1 MAALATEYDRDV
13 SGYVTR
19 FKTLVECALADLL
32 DRSRTCADD
41 LVYES
46 MRHSLLSGGKRIRG
60 VLTLAVAELVEG
72 ESAAALPAAC
82 AVEIVHCAS
91 LILDDLPCMDNAR
104 LRRGRPANH
113 ILFGED
119 VAILAAINL
128 LNLAYR
134 SILDYRTAPSPLPP
148 DAIFRLLDGFNRTV
162 GSDGLIGGQIGD
174 LHPERLPDGFG
185 IIRTIYERK
194 TVRLFMYAAEA
205 GALVAGATET
215 QLDAIVRYARHL
227 GLAFQVYDD
236 LLDLHGDSEIIGKDV
251 LKDTGKRT
259 LLKVTDSETTARM
272 ASELI
277 KFAAR
282 QLQPFGNRAEMLVQL
297 PRLVLACN
305 RVELPHD

>member
-1 MAALATEYDRDV
+1 MTALATEYNCDF
-13 SGYVTR
+13 SAYMTR
-19 FKTLVECALADLL
+19 FKGLVDCALADLL

-60 VLTLAVAELVEG
+60 VLTLAVAELLDS
-72 ESAAALPAAC
+72 ESATALPAAC

-91 LILDDLPCMDNAR
+91 LILDDLPCMDDAR
-104 LRRGRPANH
+104 LRRGQPANH
-113 ILFGED
+113 ILFGDD

-134 SILDYRTAPSPLPP
+134 SILDYRSVLRPMPP
-148 DAIFRLLDGFNRTV
+148 DIIFRLLDAFNRTV

-205 GALVAGATET
+205 GALVAGATEP

-236 LLDLHGDSEIIGKDV
+236 LLDLHGDPEILGKDV
-251 LKDTGKRT
+251 LKDGGKRT
-259 LLKVTDSETTARM
+259 LLKVTDPETTARM

-277 KFAAR
+277 RFAAR
-282 QLQPFGNRAEMLVQL
+282 QLQPFGDRAEMLVQL
-297 PRLVLACN
+297 PRLVLAGN
-305 RVELPHD
+305 RLELPD